1 MYLLSLFGYHS
12 FAFQRKKIR
21 LYHKIRQFTLFFFSL
36 FVPCIHCTAVLLRG
50 SHSSDVHF
58 SLIDL
63 SICPSVPPTC
73 TLFVLQ
79 NSFSFSIC
87 SSNILEQSFYYVC
100 QLSSHEGKFS
110 RVLVVSAVSAECH
123 IHHLLLVWECQGAA
137 ETGELWMVTWLAGA
151 VLHPTAPKQEEQGCS
166 TGLVAR
172 FSRESRSPGKSLL
185 MEKACGQA
193 RKWSQ

>member
-1 MYLLSLFGYHS
+1 M
-12 FAFQRKKIR
+12 
-21 LYHKIRQFTLFFFSL
+21 
-36 FVPCIHCTAVLLRG
+36 
-50 SHSSDVHF
+50 
-58 SLIDL
+58 
-63 SICPSVPPTC
+63 
-73 TLFVLQ
+73 
-79 NSFSFSIC
+79 
-87 SSNILEQSFYYVC
+87 
-100 QLSSHEGKFS
+100 
-110 RVLVVSAVSAECH
+110 SAERH

-193 RKWSQ
+193 RKWSQWVTVRSRNTNWDQTVQWSPDKFLMLRQVWGQVGQWVWLQHHCNMAQVGIKHESLCFKVASKWKNGELLLRLPSRAAQ